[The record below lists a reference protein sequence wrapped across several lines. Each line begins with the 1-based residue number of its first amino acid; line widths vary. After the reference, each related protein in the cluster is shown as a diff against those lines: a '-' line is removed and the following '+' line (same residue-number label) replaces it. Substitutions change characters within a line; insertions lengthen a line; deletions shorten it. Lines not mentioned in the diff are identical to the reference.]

1 MSDTTRA
8 PYTSGREIA
17 PEVVQSANWP
27 AGFPDEPA
35 TWSGS
40 VYFRL
45 QYPKRFAHGVVAD
58 KEVR

>member
-8 PYTSGREIA
+8 PYTGSNA
-17 PEVVQSANWP
+17 VDANWP